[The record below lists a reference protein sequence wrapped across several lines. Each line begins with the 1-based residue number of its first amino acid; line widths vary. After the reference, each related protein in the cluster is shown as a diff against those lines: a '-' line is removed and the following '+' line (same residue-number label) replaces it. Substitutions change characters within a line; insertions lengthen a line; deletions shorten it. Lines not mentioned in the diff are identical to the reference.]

1 MSEASRNV
9 RARLQHRSESAFA
22 EEERQ
27 GLMLAAKTRTIALLI
42 LLAWQ
47 IIDNPNSGLAYAFD
61 LSILISFILLG
72 LLQFLCAKW
81 RFHMDLLK
89 YLFVAMDCALLAVA
103 LTFENPFSEVGR
115 PTAYAM
121 QGSLFSLF
129 FLFLMQSAFSFRQR
143 LVMWCGA
150 CIVAART
157 GMLLWVVNQ
166 PGVFT
171 NIDLPERSPEAFI
184 EALGN
189 PNFVHLGHWFIEIM
203 ASLIVASGLAV
214 VVGRS
219 RRLVTDR
226 SLSERARANLAR
238 YFSPNVVDR
247 LSGSNELLGT
257 VRQQDVAV
265 LFVDIIGFTKL
276 CEREPAANVIAL
288 LRDYHNRLG
297 QAVFDNEGTLDK
309 YIGDGLMATFGT
321 PEPGPNDAGHAL
333 QCALD
338 MITALAAWNG
348 ERTASGDKAVR
359 IGIGLHYGP
368 VIAGDIG
375 NERRLEYGVIGDTV
389 NIASRLEQLTRQL
402 KTPIV
407 LSDSLVMAIDQ
418 ASDARL
424 AISNNFVEAGVQHVR
439 GREGGIPVWVLKA
452 EPDGPGNR
460 RCISNSP
467 SPCR

>member
-1 MSEASRNV
+1 MPEASQNV
-9 RARLQHRSESAFA
+9 RARLEHRSENAFT

-27 GLMLAAKTRTIALLI
+27 GLMLAAKTRTIALVI
-42 LLAWQ
+42 LLVWQ
-47 IIDNPNSGLAYAFD
+47 VIDNPNSGLAYA
-61 LSILISFILLG
+61 LSLFILTVFIALG
-72 LLQFLCAKW
+72 LLQFLCARW

-89 YLFVAMDCALLAVA
+89 YLFVAMDCALLAAA
-103 LTFENPFSEVGR
+103 LTFENPFSDVGR
-115 PTAYAM
+115 PPPYSM
-121 QGSLFSLF
+121 QGSTFSLF
-129 FLFLMQSAFSFRQR
+129 FLFLMQTAFSFRQR

-171 NIDLPERSPEAFI
+171 NIDLPERSPQVFAQ
-184 EALGN
+184 ALAD

-203 ASLIVASGLAV
+203 ASLIVAGGLAV

-219 RRLVTDR
+219 RRFVTDR

-247 LSGSNELLGT
+247 LSRSKALLGA
-257 VRQQDVAV
+257 VREQDVAV

-276 CEREPAANVIAL
+276 CEKEPAENVIAL

-297 QAVFDNEGTLDK
+297 QTVFDNEGTLDK

-321 PEPGPNDAGHAL
+321 PEPGPNDAGNAL

-338 MITALAAWNG
+338 MTTALDAWNA
-348 ERTASGDKAVR
+348 ERLASGDKPVR

-402 KTPIV
+402 NTPIV
-407 LSDSLVMAIDQ
+407 ISDSLVVAIDKT
-418 ASDARL
+418 SDANM
-424 AISNNFVEAGVQHVR
+424 AISNSFAEAGVQHIR
-439 GREGGIPVWVLKA
+439 GREGGIPVWVLEV
-452 EPDGPGNR
+452 EPAIDH
-460 RCISNSP
+460 
-467 SPCR
+467 